1 MVEMVNTPQSAWT
14 NLVLTTLT
22 AVILCCAGM
31 AFSEQGFPS
40 VMEYLY
46 TRAVQQQLHHIAAA
60 VLGLANSVVT
70 LALHVAHIMIAGS
83 AVHSS

>member
-1 MVEMVNTPQSAWT
+1 MVNTSQTAWT
-14 NLVLTTLT
+14 NVVLTTLT

-31 AFSEQGFPS
+31 AFSEQGFAS

-60 VLGLANSVVT
+60 VVVLVNSLVT

-83 AVHSS
+83 AVHNSC